1 GCEVYKSE
9 EGGKSWKKTN
19 QNYIDDMFYT
29 YGYYF
34 ANISV
39 DEKNPNRVYIGGVP
53 LLFSEDGG
61 KTFAAIS
68 KENVH
73 ADHHVTWVNPE
84 NPNHIING
92 NDGGVNISYD
102 NGAHWIKC
110 NNEAVSQFYAVNVD
124 YQENYNVYG
133 GMQDNGVWFGPNNY
147 SHSVAWHQEGKYP
160 YQELMGGDGMQTQI
174 DSRNPNVVFTGY

>member
-1 GCEVYKSE
+1 MK
-9 EGGKSWKKTN
+9 N
-19 QNYIDDMFYT
+19 Q
-29 YGYYF
+29 
-34 ANISV
+34 
-39 DEKNPNRVYIGGVP
+39 NRVYIGGVP

-61 KTFAAIS
+61 KTFYLFQ

-102 NGAHWIKC
+102 NGEHWIKC
-110 NNEAVSQFYAVNVD
+110 NNEALGQFYAVNVD

-147 SHSVAWHQEGKYP
+147 S
-160 YQELMGGDGMQTQI
+160 
-174 DSRNPNVVFTGY
+174 FTM

>member
-1 GCEVYKSE
+1 
-9 EGGKSWKKTN
+9 
-19 QNYIDDMFYT
+19 
-29 YGYYF
+29 F

-39 DEKNPNRVYIGGVP
+39 DEKNQNRVYIGGVP

-61 KTFAAIS
+61 KTFTAIS

-73 ADHHVTWVNPE
+73 ADHHVTWINPE

-102 NGAHWIKC
+102 NGANWIKC
-110 NNEAVSQFYAVNVD
+110 NNQAVSQFYAVNVD

-147 SHSVAWHQEGKYP
+147 SHNVAWHQEGKYP

-174 DSRNPNVVFTGY
+174 DSRNPNVVFTGYQFGNYYKINQKEGKFDYITPKAPKGEKPYRFN